1 MSKEKL
7 KVETNGNELI
17 TTRKFNAPRKLV
29 FEAHSDC
36 KHLMNWWGPRE
47 FGKAID
53 AGASDYLMPDVMK
66 TFGVTGW
73 IDVAAQAEA
82 RKLPVS
88 SHLFPEISAQ
98 LLAATPTAHWLEYVD
113 WWSPVLAEPLEV
125 RDGMAI
131 PADRPGSGGHWK

>member
-47 FGKAID
+47 WPTI
-53 AGASDYLMPDVMK
+53 
-66 TFGVTGW
+66 
-73 IDVAAQAEA
+73 
-82 RKLPVS
+82 
-88 SHLFPEISAQ
+88 
-98 LLAATPTAHWLEYVD
+98 LLQNGLSRWWYMALLLE
-113 WWSPVLAEPLEV
+113 
-125 RDGMAI
+125 
-131 PADRPGSGGHWK
+131 RPGGNGRILGQSDI